1 MKGASFCLLFLA
13 FLTAVGQQKKG
24 DKLFEKKLYQKAAEA
39 YIEEIETNP
48 SNIAVYQ
55 NLGETYAALRDY
67 TKAEEAYKKALN
79 SDKLGNE
86 KYINYAFSLIK
97 MGRYN
102 NAKQQFKQYNSIV
115 NDSLQHNEY
124 VELCDSLMAWSTRNQ
139 KYSIK
144 TITGIN
150 TSGSEF
156 APTPYKK
163 GILYAANGKTDWVN
177 YVSDKA
183 TRNNYLDIH
192 LAIKGADNWT
202 FSEQDLLSPRLSTTL
217 HDGPAT
223 IDSSEQKIYFTR
235 LFRTPKKEVLHIF
248 VAEMNADKIQK
259 TQPFEHNSNEYS
271 VIHPAFSDNNQLLFF
286 ASNQPTENKGGFDIY
301 YCQKKADGSWA
312 NPKPI
317 EGAVN
322 SIGNELFPYYRNG
335 VLYFS
340 SDGHYGYGG
349 LDLFSSK
356 SADNYDIVTNLHAPI
371 NSHDDDFSIMFIDDE
386 KGYFASDRPGG
397 KGLDDIY
404 GFEAIAGLEKQQLKT
419 ISGVFEFNKL
429 PQAGA
434 LIALYDENGTE
445 IMRVITSENGFYSF
459 SNLEPDK
466 SYSIRPIEDND
477 YGEIYIIDEDKKKV
491 MLLDKNASF
500 HFENH
505 SSERENGI
513 TFIQINDPT
522 IVAKKIS
529 GYIFKK
535 VKGDYGTS
543 VAVFVYDEL
552 GNIIATTNTDK
563 NGVFSFETLNREQQ
577 YIVKIEESD
586 VELQIE
592 IESISKSVNK
602 HLVNMNGVFVHNKL
616 PLAGEVMALFNEEGV
631 EMFRTTTDK
640 NGRFKFRSIE
650 PDTKYSI
657 HPINDIEDSD
667 VYMTNEIGH
676 KTHLLMKS
684 AVFRFTTLKS
694 QNINGMQSI
703 TINDP
708 EMIANPIKGYIYRT
722 MKGDYNGQMNIIV
735 YDAAGNLVTSS
746 ATNKQG
752 EFNFESLGKQIT
764 YLIQIDES
772 DGELVM
778 EITGMHKL
786 VEYGFTQLSP
796 EEIAEIIPIDLED
809 ASFISKP
816 FGGYVF
822 QKIKG
827 DYSGRTE
834 ILAYDDQGKVIA
846 RTYTDENGNFTFQ
859 NLPPQNT
866 YLFKV
871 LVEDTDIQLGF
882 IDTETQKVSQVAMN
896 KNGEFTYE
904 RLTNMQETI
913 DIINEKGV
921 VIKIKNN
928 ELFSNSKIYYDY
940 DKSSLSI
947 QAKTEL
953 DKLVTISQQNPHI
966 LFALGSHTD
975 SQGEESYNLLL
986 SERRAKSALDYLL
999 KKGVQKSQIS
1009 FIGYGESN
1017 PIIDDEKIDLLSSDI
1032 EKEAAHAKNRRTDIK
1047 ITAK

>member
-24 DKLFEKKLYQKAAEA
+24 DKLFERKLFQKAAEA
-39 YIEEIETNP
+39 YIVEIKKNP
-48 SNIAVYQ
+48 SNIDVYQ

-67 TKAEEAYKKALN
+67 PKAEEAYKKALN

-124 VELCDSLMAWSTRNQ
+124 VELCDSLMAWSTKTQ
-139 KYSIK
+139 QHTIK
-144 TITGIN
+144 TISGIN
-150 TSGSEF
+150 TPALEF
-156 APTPYKK
+156 APTLHKK

-192 LAIKGADNWT
+192 LAIKGADDWT
-202 FSEQDLLSPRLSTTL
+202 FSEEGLLSPRLSTNL
-217 HDGPAT
+217 HDGPAN
-223 IDSSEQKIYFTR
+223 IDTTDKKIYLTR
-235 LFRTPKKEVLHIF
+235 LLRTPKNEVLQIF

-271 VIHPAFSDNNQLLFF
+271 LIHPTFSDNNQLLFF

-301 YCQKKADGSWA
+301 YCQKKTDGSWA

-356 SADNYDIVTNLHAPI
+356 STDNYDIVTNLHAPI

-445 IMRVITSENGFYSF
+445 IMRVITNENGFYSF

-586 VELQIE
+586 VGLQIE
-592 IESISKSVNK
+592 IESISKSVKEN
-602 HLVNMNGVFVHNKL
+602 LINMNGVFVHNKL
-616 PLAGEVMALFNEEGV
+616 PLVGEVMALFNEEGV

-640 NGRFKFRSIE
+640 NGQFKFRSIE
-650 PDTKYSI
+650 PDTKYRI
-657 HPINDIEDSD
+657 HPINDIEGSD
-667 VYMTNEIGH
+667 VYMTNEIGN
-676 KTHLLMKS
+676 KTHLLTK
-684 AVFRFTTLKS
+684 AEVFHFTTLQS

-722 MKGDYNGQMNIIV
+722 IKGDYNDQMNIIV
-735 YDAAGNLVTSS
+735 YDDAGNIVTRT
-746 ATNKQG
+746 ATNERG
-752 EFNFESLGKQIT
+752 EFNFESLGNLIT
-764 YLIQIDES
+764 YVIQIDES
-772 DGELVM
+772 DAELVL
-778 EITGMHKL
+778 EITGMKKL
-786 VEYGFTQLSP
+786 MEYKFTALSP
-796 EEIAEIIPIDLED
+796 EIISEIIPIDLED

-816 FGGYVF
+816 LGGYVF

-827 DYSGRTE
+827 DYSGRME
-834 ILAYDDQGKVIA
+834 VLAYDDQGKVIA
-846 RTYTDENGNFTFQ
+846 RTYTDENGNFVFQ
-859 NLPPQNT
+859 NLPPQDT
-866 YLFKV
+866 YLLEV
-871 LVEDTDIQLGF
+871 LAEDAGIQLGF
-882 IDTETQKVSQVAMN
+882 IDVETKEVSQVAIN
-896 KNGEFTYE
+896 KNGQFIYE
-904 RLTNMQETI
+904 RLANIQETI
-913 DIINEKGV
+913 DIINEEGDA
-921 VIKIKNN
+921 IKIRNN

-940 DKSSLSI
+940 DKSSLSN

-953 DKLVTISQQNPHI
+953 DKLITISKLNQHI
-966 LFALGSHTD
+966 VFALGAHTD

-999 KKGVQKSQIS
+999 QKGVQKAQIS
-1009 FIGYGESN
+1009 FIGYGESD
-1017 PIIDDEKIDLLSSDI
+1017 PIIDDEKIDSLSSEI